1 MVFKPG
7 KSGNPSGKPKGA
19 RNKTTVA
26 MENLLDDDAATIT
39 SKAIELAKNGD
50 LTALRLCL
58 EERIIPP
65 RKDRPVNFDMPE
77 IKTPSDALVAATA
90 IMRAVAGGDLT
101 PSEAAELSKTIDS
114 FVRVAETADLAE
126 RINRLEQVADNR

>member
-1 MVFKPG
+1 LEK
-7 KSGNPSGKPKGA
+7 
-19 RNKTTVA
+19 
-26 MENLLDDDAATIT
+26 LLDNDAATIT
-39 SKAIELAKNGD
+39 SKAIELAKND

-58 EERIIPP
+58 ERIIPP

-90 IMRAVAGGDLT
+90 IMRAVAGSELT

-126 RINRLEQVADNR
+126 RIKRLEQVADNR

>member
-26 MENLLDDDAATIT
+26 MEKLLDGDASAIT
-39 SKAIELAKNGD
+39 KKAIELAKNGD

-58 EERIIPP
+58 ERIISP

-77 IKTPSDALVAATA
+77 IKTPSDALVVATA
-90 IMRAVAGGDLT
+90 IMRAVAAGELT

-114 FVRVAETADLAE
+114 FARIAETADLAE
-126 RINRLEQVADNR
+126 RVKRLEQVADNI